1 MQSITRKRVHASWIR
16 ALAGLALGAASA
28 VHANDDPAQ
37 TSAGSVVTEVTEAAA
52 PAGSADISWVLP
64 TQNADKTALNDL
76 AGILI
81 YYGTSASDLTRCIV
95 VNGASATSYTVTGLS
110 AGTWY
115 FVAQAFTSEGGASAL
130 TRIVS
135 KTIR

>member
-1 MQSITRKRVHASWIR
+1 MHPITRKRVHASLVPT
-16 ALAGLALGAASA
+16 LAALALGAASA
-28 VHANDDPAQ
+28 VHANDEPAQ
-37 TSAGSVVTEVTEAAA
+37 TSAGSMVTEAAT
-52 PAGSADISWVLP
+52 PAGAADISWVLP
-64 TQNADKTALNDL
+64 TQNADKTALTDL

-81 YYGTSASDLTRCIV
+81 YYGTSASDLSRCIV
-95 VNGASATSYTVTGLS
+95 VNGASATSYTITGLS

-115 FVAQAFTSEGGASAL
+115 FVAQAFTTEGGASDL